1 MQDQPGA
8 SDSHGCPYRHFSPN
22 NLQTALLSTYS
33 PQGLT
38 EADLPE
44 IMNMIRAEAYH
55 VACTRVYEITHAT
68 QNVRKGDGIGSGET
82 VTHPNQYAGASMALD
97 RASKEGVK
105 VEADG
110 DVTMS

>member
-1 MQDQPGA
+1 MNDQPGA

-22 NLQTALLSTYS
+22 NLQTALLSMYS
-33 PQGLT
+33 SQGLT

-44 IMNMIRAEAYH
+44 IMNLVRAEAYH

-82 VTHPNQYAGASMALD
+82 VTHPNQYASASRALE
-97 RASKEGVK
+97 RAGDVK

-110 DVTMS
+110 DVVMN

>member
-1 MQDQPGA
+1 M
-8 SDSHGCPYRHFSPN
+8 
-22 NLQTALLSTYS
+22 YS

-44 IMNMIRAEAYH
+44 IMNMVRAEAYH

-68 QNVRKGDGIGSGET
+68 RKGDGIGSGET
-82 VTHPNQYAGASMALD
+82 ATHPNQYASASRALERAGAD
-97 RASKEGVK
+97 VK

-110 DVTMS
+110 DIVMS

>member
-1 MQDQPGA
+1 M
-8 SDSHGCPYRHFSPN
+8 
-22 NLQTALLSTYS
+22 YS

-44 IMNMIRAEAYH
+44 ILSLVRAQAYH

-68 QNVRKGDGIGSGET
+68 QNVRKGDGTGSGET
-82 VTHPNQYAGASMALD
+82 VTHPNQYAGASRTLE
-97 RASKEGVK
+97 RGSEEGVK

-110 DVTMS
+110 DVAMN

>member
-1 MQDQPGA
+1 MQDQPGT

-22 NLQTALLSTYS
+22 NLQTALLSMYS

-44 IMNMIRAEAYH
+44 IMNMVRAQAYH
-55 VACTRVYEITHAT
+55 VACTRVYEITHST

-82 VTHPNQYAGASMALD
+82 VTHPNQYAGASRAL
-97 RASKEGVK
+97 EGGVK
-105 VEADG
+105 VEAADG
-110 DVTMS
+110 DVVMN